1 MKIEICV
8 QDLDGVRCAIEAG
21 ADRVELCSALETGGL
36 TPSAGLVG
44 AAAEL
49 ALGAGRQDFV
59 HVLIRPRPG
68 GFIYTPGEIEVMRR
82 DVRQSLALGA
92 DGVVVGLLTASGDV
106 DVAGAEALI
115 DAAGGTFLTF
125 HRAVDAARDPLQAV
139 DDAARLGARRILT
152 SGAARA
158 AGNGIDMLKRM
169 LAALPSEVSVMA
181 GGGVTEQ
188 AVPALLAAGIR
199 DIHFSGRKLMV
210 DSAPSGPGGGDGI
223 RSVTHPATVERMVRA
238 MRAAKA
244 DMTIGPRFS
253 PLCGE

>member
-21 ADRVELCSALETGGL
+21 ADRVELCSALEAGGL
-36 TPSAGLVG
+36 TPSAGLVE
-44 AAAEL
+44 AAAGL
-49 ALGAGRQDFV
+49 ARDAGRQDFV

-68 GFIYTPGEIEVMRR
+68 GFVYTPTEIEVMRR
-82 DVRQSLALGA
+82 DVRQSLSLGA

-106 DVAGAEALI
+106 DVAGAGALI
-115 DAAGGTFLTF
+115 DAAGGTFVTF

-139 DDAARLGARRILT
+139 DDAARLGAQRILT

-158 AGNGIDMLKRM
+158 AGDGIDMLKRM
-169 LAALPSEVSVMA
+169 VAALPADVSVMA
-181 GGGVTEQ
+181 GGGVTER
-188 AVPALLAAGIR
+188 AIPALLATGIR

-223 RSVTHPATVERMVRA
+223 RSVTHPATVERMVKA
-238 MRAAKA
+238 MRTAEA
-244 DMTIGPRFS
+244 MTHMR
-253 PLCGE
+253 